1 MEVTSLSYER
11 MVEDA
16 LRGVLRQALKITEA
30 QGLPGAHHFYI
41 TFDTTHPGL
50 KIAPSLKALHPNEMT
65 IVLQNQFWD
74 LKVGEDRFEITL
86 SFSGVSQRLSVP
98 FAAVTAFADPHAK
111 FGLQFHVEFEE
122 QTEEDEEDAGDPP
135 LEDEAPA
142 DDTQI
147 DSLHVHA
154 ADEEHAQG
162 RRRPA
167 AAQDRDG
174 GQRERRGRRQDRD
187 AGRLPQKIGN
197 RPPRGAFLPW
207 PPQLQPSPTEDT
219 DASHG

>member
-65 IVLQNQFWD
+65 IVLQHQFWD
-74 LKVGEDRFEITL
+74 LEVEEEHFSIAL
-86 SFSGVSQRLSVP
+86 SFNGVQQRLSIP

-111 FGLQFHVEFEE
+111 FGLKFHVEFEE
-122 QTEEDEEDAGDPP
+122 RTGADEDADLDNEDAEPTNDALPVDSANVSQRLKGGRKAAP
-135 LEDEAPA
+135 LAAVKTSDDENAESSKVV
-142 DDTQI
+142 T
-147 DSLHVHA
+147 L
-154 ADEEHAQG
+154 
-162 RRRPA
+162 
-167 AAQDRDG
+167 
-174 GQRERRGRRQDRD
+174 D
-187 AGRLPQKIGN
+187 AFRKK
-197 RPPRGAFLPW
+197 
-207 PPQLQPSPTEDT
+207 
-219 DASHG
+219 

>member
-30 QGLPGAHHFYI
+30 QGLPGSHHFYI

-65 IVLQNQFWD
+65 IVLQHQFWD
-74 LKVGEDRFEITL
+74 LVVGDERFEITL

-122 QTEEDEEDAGDPP
+122 RSEEEDDDAGDPP
-135 LEDEAPA
+135 LDDEAPA
-142 DDTQI
+142 EATVDSIQVTQQI
-147 DSLHVHA
+147 KNA
-154 ADEEHAQG
+154 RKAGAN
-162 RRRPA
+162 RPA
-167 AAQDRDG
+167 LKTVD
-174 GQRERRGRRQDRD
+174 
-187 AGRLPQKIGN
+187 
-197 RPPRGAFLPW
+197 
-207 PPQLQPSPTEDT
+207 TEDEAEGEAANKVVT
-219 DASHG
+219 LDAFRKK

>member
-16 LRGVLRQALKITEA
+16 LRGVLRQALKITAA

-65 IVLQNQFWD
+65 IVLQHQFWD
-74 LKVGEDRFEITL
+74 LTVGEERFEITL
-86 SFSGVSQRLSVP
+86 SFSGVSQRMSVP

-122 QTEEDEEDAGDPP
+122 RSEEEDDDAGDPP
-135 LEDEAPA
+135 MDDEAPA
-142 DDTQI
+142 ENSNI
-147 DSLHVHA
+147 DSIQVT
-154 ADEEHAQG
+154 QQIKNTRKSG
-162 RRRPA
+162 
-167 AAQDRDG
+167 
-174 GQRERRGRRQDRD
+174 
-187 AGRLPQKIGN
+187 AGRPPLKTVTTDSETPEEAGASKIVTLD
-197 RPPRGAFLPW
+197 AFRKK
-207 PPQLQPSPTEDT
+207 
-219 DASHG
+219 

>member
-1 MEVTSLSYER
+1 

-65 IVLQNQFWD
+65 IVLQHQFWD
-74 LKVGEDRFEITL
+74 LNVTDERFEITL

-122 QTEEDEEDAGDPP
+122 QSEEEQDDDAVDPP
-135 LEDEAPA
+135 LDDEAPA
-142 DDTQI
+142 EGAPVDSIDVTQHLKNARK
-147 DSLHVHA
+147 SGA
-154 ADEEHAQG
+154 
-162 RRRPA
+162 
-167 AAQDRDG
+167 
-174 GQRERRGRRQDRD
+174 
-187 AGRLPQKIGN
+187 N
-197 RPPRGAFLPW
+197 RPPLKTV
-207 PPQLQPSPTEDT
+207 PTEGEDS
-219 DASHG
+219 DAAANKVVTLDAFRKK

>member
-65 IVLQNQFWD
+65 IVLQHQFWD
-74 LKVGEDRFEITL
+74 LNVGDDRFEITL

-122 QTEEDEEDAGDPP
+122 RSEEEDDDAGDPP
-135 LEDEAPA
+135 LDDEAPA
-142 DDTQI
+142 DTATNVDSIQVTQQ
-147 DSLHVHA
+147 LKNA
-154 ADEEHAQG
+154 RKPG
-162 RRRPA
+162 T
-167 AAQDRDG
+167 G
-174 GQRERRGRRQDRD
+174 
-187 AGRLPQKIGN
+187 
-197 RPPRGAFLPW
+197 RPPLKTVK
-207 PPQLQPSPTEDT
+207 TEDET
-219 DASHG
+219 PDEAAGKIVTLDAFRKK

>member
-1 MEVTSLSYER
+1 

-16 LRGVLRQALKITEA
+16 LRGVLKQALKITEA

-65 IVLQNQFWD
+65 IVLQHQFWD
-74 LKVGEDRFEITL
+74 LNVGDERFEITL

-122 QTEEDEEDAGDPP
+122 RSEEEDDDAGDPP
-135 LEDEAPA
+135 LEDETPSDAPQVDSIQVTQALKNARKNGAGRPPLKSVEPA
-142 DDTQI
+142 DGED
-147 DSLHVHA
+147 
-154 ADEEHAQG
+154 AD
-162 RRRPA
+162 A
-167 AAQDRDG
+167 AANKVVTL
-174 GQRERRGRRQDRD
+174 D
-187 AGRLPQKIGN
+187 AFRKK
-197 RPPRGAFLPW
+197 
-207 PPQLQPSPTEDT
+207 
-219 DASHG
+219 